1 MRSTACRIA
10 LAFLLSQGPA
20 LKRLSTVACR
30 RRRGDHGQEGAVSAR
45 DIPERVF
52 ASSAQEDASPIEGT
66 QSIAWNVSAP
76 FLKWTPKRARTLP
89 AKEGEDEIEEEVFFW
104 NRLS

>member
-45 DIPERVF
+45 DIPERAC
-52 ASSAQEDASPIEGT
+52 ASSAQEDASPLASGCCSCSQGFKGDLNT
-66 QSIAWNVSAP
+66 AA
-76 FLKWTPKRARTLP
+76 L
-89 AKEGEDEIEEEVFFW
+89 
-104 NRLS
+104 LSNP